1 MGDQVLVAPPG
12 ITRPDQFAERNTQPM
27 PPRAGNS
34 LIVGGPAY
42 FTPEGYQAPY
52 QPEQSFM
59 PTNVAPDPIRDQF
72 NRMYPTPPPPP
83 PAPAPAPAPTPVY
96 EPVVEPVAGPDPVTE
111 PVVEPVVPPG
121 AYPPYI
127 PGVTPFPGIPGLG
140 DLDFSGLPGMGDI
153 DIDRIIQ
160 EYQDRQNAGEPEPFD
175 SFLPTPPPPAGPA
188 PQEDD
193 PLLPPGYSYTAPT
206 DRAYTA
212 VMPFRPGARYAYGPD
227 GERIEVGGD
236 PDYEPPSFPMGPP
249 MGPYNS
255 NTSAPEPEFV
265 PPPQEPNGFFPGI
278 NPEDFEDFDF
288 GNMDFSNIP
297 NYQMPAPEPE
307 NNDPGR
313 GRFYGDPMDAIMS
326 PRYKVGAAP
335 RLNQSALD
343 RLIAE
348 TESLNPGMGSILN
361 RPSRVPFDGQINEAA
376 LQAIQ
381 SPGSKDFRAP
391 RTPQAQAPA
400 PVYTPPP
407 SQIPMQGMMDD
418 YDYGNPN
425 LRNMRR
431 FDPRR

>member
-83 PAPAPAPAPTPVY
+83 PPPAAPTPDPVY
-96 EPVVEPVAGPDPVTE
+96 EPVVEPVPPQPDPRDL
-111 PVVEPVVPPG
+111 PPIGITDPPPSG

-193 PLLPPGYSYTAPT
+193 PNFLAFQQTPGYQDFINSGGMGTMDMYTAS
-206 DRAYTA
+206 
-212 VMPFRPGARYAYGPD
+212 D
-227 GERIEVGGD
+227 GRTFGSGTVGRMYDEYLASLGQQD
-236 PDYEPPSFPMGPP
+236 
-249 MGPYNS
+249 S
-255 NTSAPEPEFV
+255 NTAAPEPEFV

-288 GNMDFSNIP
+288 GETTGNP
-297 NYQMPAPEPE
+297 
-307 NNDPGR
+307 
-313 GRFYGDPMDAIMS
+313 YGA
-326 PRYKVGAAP
+326 
-335 RLNQSALD
+335 
-343 RLIAE
+343 
-348 TESLNPGMGSILN
+348 ILN

-418 YDYGNPN
+418 YDFGNPN

>member
-83 PAPAPAPAPTPVY
+83 PPPAPAPTPDPVY
-96 EPVVEPVAGPDPVTE
+96 EPVVEPVAGPDPV
-111 PVVEPVVPPG
+111 VEPVPDIPAG

-153 DIDRIIQ
+153 DMDRIIQ

-175 SFLPTPPPPAGPA
+175 SFLPPPPQYGYDDSPAPENNFFVDGDGNLTVGDGIIRPMGLDAVSEPEPVFTPPPP
-188 PQEDD
+188 
-193 PLLPPGYSYTAPT
+193 
-206 DRAYTA
+206 
-212 VMPFRPGARYAYGPD
+212 
-227 GERIEVGGD
+227 
-236 PDYEPPSFPMGPP
+236 
-249 MGPYNS
+249 
-255 NTSAPEPEFV
+255 
-265 PPPQEPNGFFPGI
+265 EPNGFFPGI

-288 GNMDFSNIP
+288 GETTGNP
-297 NYQMPAPEPE
+297 
-307 NNDPGR
+307 
-313 GRFYGDPMDAIMS
+313 YGA
-326 PRYKVGAAP
+326 
-335 RLNQSALD
+335 
-343 RLIAE
+343 
-348 TESLNPGMGSILN
+348 ILN
-361 RPSRVPFDGQINEAA
+361 NPFSIPFKGEINEAA

-418 YDYGNPN
+418 YDFGNPN

>member
-12 ITRPDQFAERNTQPM
+12 VQNQQYGPVERMPT
-27 PPRAGNS
+27 PPRQANS

-83 PAPAPAPAPTPVY
+83 PAAAPAPAPTPVY

-193 PLLPPGYSYTAPT
+193 PNFLAFQQTPGYQDFINSGSIGTMDMYTAS
-206 DRAYTA
+206 
-212 VMPFRPGARYAYGPD
+212 D
-227 GERIEVGGD
+227 GRTFGTGTLGRMYD
-236 PDYEPPSFPMGPP
+236 DYLASLGQAD
-249 MGPYNS
+249 S
-255 NTSAPEPEFV
+255 NTAAPEPEFV

-278 NPEDFEDFDF
+278 DPRDYQDMSFKDMDFTNL

-297 NYQMPAPEPE
+297 NYKMPDPQVVNNYTDLDPNRALSVYGQSQQDAPTKSIREALATPAP
-307 NNDPGR
+307 
-313 GRFYGDPMDAIMS
+313 I
-326 PRYKVGAAP
+326 
-335 RLNQSALD
+335 
-343 RLIAE
+343 
-348 TESLNPGMGSILN
+348 
-361 RPSRVPFDGQINEAA
+361 
-376 LQAIQ
+376 
-381 SPGSKDFRAP
+381 
-391 RTPQAQAPA
+391 
-400 PVYTPPP
+400 YTPPP
-407 SQIPMQGMMDD
+407 KMEEMFED

-425 LRNMRR
+425 LRDRGM
-431 FDPRR
+431 FGPRR

>member
-83 PAPAPAPAPTPVY
+83 PPPAAPTPDPVY
-96 EPVVEPVAGPDPVTE
+96 EPVVEPVAGPDPV
-111 PVVEPVVPPG
+111 VEPVPDIPAG

-153 DIDRIIQ
+153 DMDRIIQ

-175 SFLPTPPPPAGPA
+175 SFLPPPPQYGYDDSPA
-188 PQEDD
+188 PE
-193 PLLPPGYSYTAPT
+193 PPQSYI
-206 DRAYTA
+206 D
-212 VMPFRPGARYAYGPD
+212 VD
-227 GERIEVGGD
+227 GNLQFG
-236 PDYEPPSFPMGPP
+236 EPPSYTMGPMGQAD
-249 MGPYNS
+249 S

-288 GNMDFSNIP
+288 GETTGNP
-297 NYQMPAPEPE
+297 
-307 NNDPGR
+307 
-313 GRFYGDPMDAIMS
+313 YGA
-326 PRYKVGAAP
+326 
-335 RLNQSALD
+335 
-343 RLIAE
+343 
-348 TESLNPGMGSILN
+348 ILN
-361 RPSRVPFDGQINEAA
+361 NPFSIPFKGEINEAA

-407 SQIPMQGMMDD
+407 SEMTNGRHN
-418 YDYGNPN
+418 G
-425 LRNMRR
+425 
-431 FDPRR
+431 

>member
-12 ITRPDQFAERNTQPM
+12 VQNQQYGPVERMPT
-27 PPRAGNS
+27 PPRQANS

-236 PDYEPPSFPMGPP
+236 PDYEPQSFPMGPP
-249 MGPYNS
+249 MGPHNS

-278 NPEDFEDFDF
+278 DPRDYQDMSFKDMDFTNL

-297 NYQMPAPEPE
+297 NYKMPAPTMP
-307 NNDPGR
+307 
-313 GRFYGDPMDAIMS
+313 A
-326 PRYKVGAAP
+326 
-335 RLNQSALD
+335 
-343 RLIAE
+343 
-348 TESLNPGMGSILN
+348 
-361 RPSRVPFDGQINEAA
+361 
-376 LQAIQ
+376 
-381 SPGSKDFRAP
+381 
-391 RTPQAQAPA
+391 PQAQAPTAA
-400 PVYTPPP
+400 PIYTPPP
-407 SQIPMQGMMDD
+407 SRIETPQMG
-418 YDYGNPN
+418 GRST
-425 LRNMRR
+425 L
-431 FDPRR
+431 

>member
-83 PAPAPAPAPTPVY
+83 PPPAAPTPDPVY
-96 EPVVEPVAGPDPVTE
+96 EPVVEPVPPQPDPRDL
-111 PVVEPVVPPG
+111 PPIGITDPPPSG

-188 PQEDD
+188 PQEDSPNFLAFQQTPEYQNWVNSGGMGTMD
-193 PLLPPGYSYTAPT
+193 MYTAS
-206 DRAYTA
+206 
-212 VMPFRPGARYAYGPD
+212 D
-227 GERIEVGGD
+227 GREFGSGTVGRMYDEYLASLGQQD
-236 PDYEPPSFPMGPP
+236 
-249 MGPYNS
+249 S
-255 NTSAPEPEFV
+255 NTSAPTPAPEPVFT
-265 PPPQEPNGFFPGI
+265 PPPTMPEPNGFFPGI

-288 GNMDFSNIP
+288 GNMDFSNLGNMDFSNLP
-297 NYQMPAPEPE
+297 NMMPA
-307 NNDPGR
+307 
-313 GRFYGDPMDAIMS
+313 
-326 PRYKVGAAP
+326 
-335 RLNQSALD
+335 
-343 RLIAE
+343 
-348 TESLNPGMGSILN
+348 
-361 RPSRVPFDGQINEAA
+361 
-376 LQAIQ
+376 
-381 SPGSKDFRAP
+381 
-391 RTPQAQAPA
+391 PQAQAPTAA
-400 PVYTPPP
+400 PIYTPPP
-407 SQIPMQGMMDD
+407 QMGGIPMYN
-418 YDYGNPN
+418 YDFSNLGNFN
-425 LRNMRR
+425 LR
-431 FDPRR
+431 

>member
-12 ITRPDQFAERNTQPM
+12 VQNQQYGPVERMPT
-27 PPRAGNS
+27 PPRQANS

-193 PLLPPGYSYTAPT
+193 PNFLAFQQTPGYQDFINSGGMGTMDMYTAS
-206 DRAYTA
+206 
-212 VMPFRPGARYAYGPD
+212 D
-227 GERIEVGGD
+227 GRTFGTGTLGRMYD
-236 PDYEPPSFPMGPP
+236 DYLASLGQAD
-249 MGPYNS
+249 S
-255 NTSAPEPEFV
+255 NTAAPEPEFV
-265 PPPQEPNGFFPGI
+265 PPPPEPNGFFPGI
-278 NPEDFEDFDF
+278 NPEDFEDPVPFEDKNVF
-288 GNMDFSNIP
+288 ELR
-297 NYQMPAPEPE
+297 Q
-307 NNDPGR
+307 
-313 GRFYGDPMDAIMS
+313 
-326 PRYKVGAAP
+326 
-335 RLNQSALD
+335 
-343 RLIAE
+343 E
-348 TESLNPGMGSILN
+348 TESMVNPYNQLPTTVSMPPAPQVVNKYTALDPDRALS
-361 RPSRVPFDGQINEAA
+361 VYGQR
-376 LQAIQ
+376 QQ
-381 SPGSKDFRAP
+381 DAP
-391 RTPQAQAPA
+391 APAPA

-407 SQIPMQGMMDD
+407 SRIPMQDTFED
-418 YDYGNPN
+418 YDYGNP
-425 LRNMRR
+425 RNMRR

>member
-12 ITRPDQFAERNTQPM
+12 ITRPDQFVENNTERMPT
-27 PPRAGNS
+27 PPRQANS

-175 SFLPTPPPPAGPA
+175 SFLPTNQQDQHLKKMTHYCHQVILIPRQLIELIQRLCHLD
-188 PQEDD
+188 QEQDM
-193 PLLPPGYSYTAPT
+193 LTA
-206 DRAYTA
+206 
-212 VMPFRPGARYAYGPD
+212 
-227 GERIEVGGD
+227 
-236 PDYEPPSFPMGPP
+236 
-249 MGPYNS
+249 
-255 NTSAPEPEFV
+255 
-265 PPPQEPNGFFPGI
+265 
-278 NPEDFEDFDF
+278 
-288 GNMDFSNIP
+288 
-297 NYQMPAPEPE
+297 QMEKE
-307 NNDPGR
+307 
-313 GRFYGDPMDAIMS
+313 
-326 PRYKVGAAP
+326 
-335 RLNQSALD
+335 
-343 RLIAE
+343 
-348 TESLNPGMGSILN
+348 
-361 RPSRVPFDGQINEAA
+361 
-376 LQAIQ
+376 
-381 SPGSKDFRAP
+381 
-391 RTPQAQAPA
+391 
-400 PVYTPPP
+400 
-407 SQIPMQGMMDD
+407 
-418 YDYGNPN
+418 
-425 LRNMRR
+425 
-431 FDPRR
+431 

>member
-1 MGDQVLVAPPG
+1 
-12 ITRPDQFAERNTQPM
+12 
-27 PPRAGNS
+27 
-34 LIVGGPAY
+34 
-42 FTPEGYQAPY
+42 
-52 QPEQSFM
+52 M

-175 SFLPTPPPPAGPA
+175 SFLPTQP
-188 PQEDD
+188 D
-193 PLLPPGYSYTAPT
+193 PR
-206 DRAYTA
+206 DIAYA
-212 VMPFRPGARYAYGPD
+212 
-227 GERIEVGGD
+227 
-236 PDYEPPSFPMGPP
+236 
-249 MGPYNS
+249 
-255 NTSAPEPEFV
+255 SAPEPVFT
-265 PPPQEPNGFFPGI
+265 PPPTMPEPNGFFPGI

-348 TESLNPGMGSILN
+348 TESLNPGMDQ
-361 RPSRVPFDGQINEAA
+361 F
-376 LQAIQ
+376 
-381 SPGSKDFRAP
+381 
-391 RTPQAQAPA
+391 
-400 PVYTPPP
+400 
-407 SQIPMQGMMDD
+407 
-418 YDYGNPN
+418 
-425 LRNMRR
+425 
-431 FDPRR
+431 

>member
-83 PAPAPAPAPTPVY
+83 PPPAAPTPDPVY
-96 EPVVEPVAGPDPVTE
+96 EPVVEPVPPQPDPRDL
-111 PVVEPVVPPG
+111 PPIGITDPPPSG

-193 PLLPPGYSYTAPT
+193 PNFLAFQQTPGYQDFINSGGMGTMDMYTAS
-206 DRAYTA
+206 
-212 VMPFRPGARYAYGPD
+212 D
-227 GERIEVGGD
+227 GRTFGSGTVGRMYDEYLASLGQQD
-236 PDYEPPSFPMGPP
+236 
-249 MGPYNS
+249 S
-255 NTSAPEPEFV
+255 NTAAPEPEFV

-278 NPEDFEDFDF
+278 DPEDFEDFDF
-288 GNMDFSNIP
+288 GETTGNP
-297 NYQMPAPEPE
+297 
-307 NNDPGR
+307 
-313 GRFYGDPMDAIMS
+313 YGA
-326 PRYKVGAAP
+326 
-335 RLNQSALD
+335 
-343 RLIAE
+343 
-348 TESLNPGMGSILN
+348 ILN
-361 RPSRVPFDGQINEAA
+361 NPFSIPFKGEINEAA

-418 YDYGNPN
+418 YDFGNPN

>member
-111 PVVEPVVPPG
+111 PVPDIPAG

-140 DLDFSGLPGMGDI
+140 DLDFSGLPGMGNI
-153 DIDRIIQ
+153 DMDRIIQ

-193 PLLPPGYSYTAPT
+193 PNFLAFQQTPGYQDFINSGGMGTMDMYTAS
-206 DRAYTA
+206 
-212 VMPFRPGARYAYGPD
+212 D
-227 GERIEVGGD
+227 GRTFGSGTVGRMYD
-236 PDYEPPSFPMGPP
+236 DYLASLGQAD
-249 MGPYNS
+249 S
-255 NTSAPEPEFV
+255 NTAAPEPEFV
-265 PPPQEPNGFFPGI
+265 PPPPEPNGFFPGI
-278 NPEDFEDFDF
+278 DPRDFKDFEDFDF
-288 GNMDFSNIP
+288 GNIDIP
-297 NYQMPAPEPE
+297 NYQMPAPTMP
-307 NNDPGR
+307 
-313 GRFYGDPMDAIMS
+313 A
-326 PRYKVGAAP
+326 
-335 RLNQSALD
+335 
-343 RLIAE
+343 
-348 TESLNPGMGSILN
+348 
-361 RPSRVPFDGQINEAA
+361 
-376 LQAIQ
+376 
-381 SPGSKDFRAP
+381 
-391 RTPQAQAPA
+391 PQAQAPTAA
-400 PVYTPPP
+400 PIYTPPP
-407 SQIPMQGMMDD
+407 SRIETPQMGGRSKFDFSNL
-418 YDYGNPN
+418 GNFN
-425 LRNMRR
+425 LR
-431 FDPRR
+431 